1 MFVCKAAYTDN
12 QTGEPNAAANARQ
25 KRVNVDYD
33 AKARRLDE
41 HCGCDESQG
50 FKARLNSFGQDGVVL
65 GPVIGAFWEMSDD
78 VKHIAGAIA
87 AELANEHCRY
97 YSDKKNKTVRSYF
110 RNQLYRSWGLTA
122 HRGWARLLLDRR
134 CLMSTR
140 NTPRG
145 YSNRSNY
152 RSEYDEETAYGSYMN
167 PGSGFRA
174 WPGDSYDAA

>member
-1 MFVCKAAYTDN
+1 MG
-12 QTGEPNAAANARQ
+12 TG
-25 KRVNVDYD
+25 
-33 AKARRLDE
+33 
-41 HCGCDESQG
+41 
-50 FKARLNSFGQDGVVL
+50 F
-65 GPVIGAFWEMSDD
+65 
-78 VKHIAGAIA
+78 
-87 AELANEHCRY
+87 
-97 YSDKKNKTVRSYF
+97 
-110 RNQLYRSWGLTA
+110 
-122 HRGWARLLLDRR
+122 LLDRR